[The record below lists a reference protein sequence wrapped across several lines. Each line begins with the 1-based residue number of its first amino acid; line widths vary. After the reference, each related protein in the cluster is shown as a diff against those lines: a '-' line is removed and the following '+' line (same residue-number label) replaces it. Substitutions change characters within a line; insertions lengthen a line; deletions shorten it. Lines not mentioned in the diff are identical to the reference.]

1 MRTLVKTLFVITAVA
16 LTTVVP
22 GSKTLAASA
31 ATPTPVPGGANE
43 VDAMSAK
50 IGDTVFTG
58 VLRVKIEELRDATAA
73 DNPGRLFPSASQK
86 VMVMKA
92 LLHNGTHQNFIDLLS
107 YTLADNDGVTVPIP
121 AYDTTNANLNILQGG
136 AARQTAMFLVD
147 KDFVPVKLIVQ
158 CATCGSAMHFRA
170 VRFTIPASSQ

>member
-1 MRTLVKTLFVITAVA
+1 MKNILTIPFAIAALVLI
-16 LTTVVP
+16 
-22 GSKTLAASA
+22 AAS
-31 ATPTPVPGGANE
+31 TPTPVPGGANE
-43 VDAMSAK
+43 VKAMSAK

-58 VLRVKIEELRDATAA
+58 ALRVKIEELRDATAA
-73 DNPGRLFPSASQK
+73 DDPGRLFPSSTQR

-92 LLHNGTHQNFIDLLS
+92 LLHNGLHANFIDLLS

-121 AYDTTNANLNILQGG
+121 AYDMTNANLNILQGG

-158 CATCGSAMHFRA
+158 CATCSPAMHFQA
-170 VRFTIPASSQ
+170 VRFAIPASGQ